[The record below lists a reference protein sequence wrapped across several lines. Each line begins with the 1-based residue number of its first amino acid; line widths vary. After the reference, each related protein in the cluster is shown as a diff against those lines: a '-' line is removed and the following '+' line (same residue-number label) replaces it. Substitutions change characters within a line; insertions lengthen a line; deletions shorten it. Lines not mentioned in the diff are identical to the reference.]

1 MSSFQ
6 SNITLGIQFLHGLE
20 SDHPGKYWE
29 VYEVNHGDHRI
40 WPQTQYLL
48 YLTFKRFGLADLA
61 RRVNDANDF
70 TVPTIDRA
78 GLMSNQRYCVLDNVT
93 SGFYLANHT
102 SSNFDEV
109 ALIGHYASLTSNSTI
124 LNSQT
129 ALLKSNWNK
138 TLGVLG
144 MDAGDQAAKL
154 FRVYKTALAGTLFAR
169 AGMTSECDAVATTLA
184 NLQEPTGGWITDLTV
199 AGAKNPGSVA
209 NIETTALSLICLDCA
224 RKGSF

>member
-1 MSSFQ
+1 
-6 SNITLGIQFLHGLE
+6 
-20 SDHPGKYWE
+20 
-29 VYEVNHGDHRI
+29 VNHGDHRI

-48 YLTFKRFGLADLA
+48 YLTFKRFALADLE
-61 RRVNDANDF
+61 RRINDANDF

-78 GLMSNQRYCVLDNVT
+78 GLKSNQRYCVLDNVT
-93 SGFYLANHT
+93 CGFYLANQT
-102 SSNFDEV
+102 SNNFDEV
-109 ALIGHYASLTSNSTI
+109 ALIGHYASLTSNST
-124 LNSQT
+124 LLSSQT
-129 ALLKSNWNK
+129 ALLTSNWNK

-169 AGMTSECDAVATTLA
+169 AGMTDECEAAATTLA

-224 RKGSF
+224 RKGLF